1 MQEDNQKQTQ
11 KKKNYQIK
19 TIFFDEWQNE
29 KKTKQEMNVFYLFYM
44 FLLTFCFLERN
55 QLRFL
60 AVPIIVSKFFFHKC
74 FFVL

>member
-29 KKTKQEMNVFYLFYM
+29 KKNKTRNERILFILYVFTDI
-44 FLLTFCFLERN
+44 LL
-55 QLRFL
+55 
-60 AVPIIVSKFFFHKC
+60 S
-74 FFVL
+74 